1 MRRFGERAEGELAA
15 ALAPDDVALQEIRRP
30 LLEKTSWHLVD
41 GKAWMLANAMFI
53 LGGFGKAVIATLGAS
68 DLLRESVARSH
79 DALQGNSDEGSPSDL
94 DGGRGDLYRSDSAD
108 MMSLAPVSHCW
119 NSPSINR
126 NQKPFILLSVHR
138 RQLTTSAGSSH
149 ER

>member
-15 ALAPDDVALQEIRRP
+15 ALAPDDVALLEIRRP

-79 DALQGNSDEGSPSDL
+79 HALQGDPT
-94 DGGRGDLYRSDSAD
+94 RVPRSQ
-108 MMSLAPVSHCW
+108 
-119 NSPSINR
+119 SINTIDDR
-126 NQKPFILLSVHR
+126 FGLLTVNLGQSQQKWW
-138 RQLTTSAGSSH
+138 AGWDSNP
-149 ER
+149 